1 MLRLFNKTIFTFFED
16 RFTTRPMVYLNK
28 KIKKS
33 KKENANAYRFVKLTN
48 FTLPKIR
55 LGDFLSIH
63 MDPQSG
69 TAK

>member
-1 MLRLFNKTIFTFFED
+1 MHTVFL
-16 RFTTRPMVYLNK
+16 
-28 KIKKS
+28 
-33 KKENANAYRFVKLTN
+33 KLTN